1 MQALKT
7 NKLTD
12 IREVEDDGT
21 IARITKREGFD
32 FTPIS
37 EIADLGP
44 NDTVDLVGIAYVVG
58 PVGQVQ
64 LKSGEVKHRRNILLI
79 DESNLSICV
88 CFWGEKVVCTYD
100 FANYPVVALRNAKVS
115 DFAQK
120 SLNSNEDSLV
130 LLNSD
135 MPRC

>member
-58 PVGQVQ
+58 PVGQV
-64 LKSGEVKHRRNILLI
+64 
-79 DESNLSICV
+79 
-88 CFWGEKVVCTYD
+88 
-100 FANYPVVALRNAKVS
+100 
-115 DFAQK
+115 
-120 SLNSNEDSLV
+120 
-130 LLNSD
+130 
-135 MPRC
+135 